1 MNERLFSRV
10 KQVYDNRKKF
20 NLTKPQERLLERY
33 YKQMVRC
40 GALLSPEKKAQ
51 LKDINEQL
59 AAANLKFGNNIVND
73 TNNWRMVVDNEADLA
88 GLPDSSIAQAAE
100 EARAAGLE
108 GKWVFTLRAPSRLP
122 FLTYA
127 DNRALREKMYK
138 GYINLANNALTA
150 PSSPADASPMMMPAS
165 ITPSMTAMIL
175 DLKSISKKLAA
186 SVPVHAPVPGSGIPT
201 NSNSATNRPFPAVA

>member
-1 MNERLFSRV
+1 MAPYGTPFNMPPFDKISNSDYLPAFEEGIRQHNQEIEAIINNRAVADFDNTIAALDNAGQLLENVTYVFNGLYDACSTPELQTLGEQILPMLSKHNDEVMMNERLFSRV

-20 NLTKPQERLLERY
+20 NLTKPQERLLEKY

-88 GLPDSSIAQAAE
+88 GLPDSSIAQAA
-100 EARAAGLE
+100 G
-108 GKWVFTLRAPSRLP
+108 
-122 FLTYA
+122 
-127 DNRALREKMYK
+127 
-138 GYINLANNALTA
+138 
-150 PSSPADASPMMMPAS
+150 
-165 ITPSMTAMIL
+165 
-175 DLKSISKKLAA
+175 
-186 SVPVHAPVPGSGIPT
+186 GSGCRIGG
-201 NSNSATNRPFPAVA
+201 

>member
-1 MNERLFSRV
+1 MMNERLFSRV

-20 NLTKPQERLLERY
+20 NLTKPQERLLEKY

-88 GLPDSSIAQAAE
+88 GLPDSSID
-100 EARAAGLE
+100 
-108 GKWVFTLRAPSRLP
+108 V
-122 FLTYA
+122 
-127 DNRALREKMYK
+127 
-138 GYINLANNALTA
+138 
-150 PSSPADASPMMMPAS
+150 
-165 ITPSMTAMIL
+165 
-175 DLKSISKKLAA
+175 
-186 SVPVHAPVPGSGIPT
+186 
-201 NSNSATNRPFPAVA
+201 